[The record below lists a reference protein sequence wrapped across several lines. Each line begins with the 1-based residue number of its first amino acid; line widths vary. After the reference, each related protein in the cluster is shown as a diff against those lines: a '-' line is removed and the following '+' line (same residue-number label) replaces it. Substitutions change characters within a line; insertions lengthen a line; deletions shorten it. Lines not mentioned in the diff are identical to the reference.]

1 MENETIYCGN
11 AFEYKKRGRTI
22 TKDVKN
28 NKEYFNDYYREH
40 NHDIRCEC
48 GQYVKYMS
56 LCKHKKSKKHSYLM
70 NHEKI
75 I

>member
-1 MENETIYCGN
+1 MENICDL
-11 AFEYKKRGRTI
+11 KKRGRTV

-28 NKEYFNDYYREH
+28 HRDTYFNDYYKEH

-56 LCKHKKSKKHSYLM
+56 LCKHKKSKKHNYLM
-70 NHEKI
+70 TNENLSSVS
-75 I
+75 